1 MATGQNDSLYGVG
14 QSRLHKHLHK
24 HIAKHIHTIHRHLYT
39 VQKIHEHVHHV
50 FAHLWE
56 LIVVWIF
63 AFFGLMHAWSA
74 SLPNNSSFSYP
85 LQKVSTVDCRTL
97 YWEDMPDSCKINL
110 PIIRGAN
117 YSAYVWNSLY
127 RSIYTTLWAA
137 PYSNTWD
144 QAVWAHAGVDIA
156 TARGTPIYSIWNGVV
171 FYAWRNSSYGNV
183 IKVKYVYK
191 WEVVYAVYAHLDTIE
206 VSAWDTVTRWQK
218 IWTTW
223 NSGNTFWALGW
234 YHLHFEIDKDN
245 GWRPAY
251 SYTNCKYV
259 DKWHYTIIQNGLC
272 REELFRYQYDPIR
285 VLEWVATPSLDAI
298 WHKETVE
305 NVDTNIIA
313 KADEDQPT
321 VVEPNEDSHES
332 ANDTQQ
338 QGTQP
343 VVNNNPQDNNTV
355 QNKPVEEK
363 PVENKP
369 VENNNTQNNQTVNN
383 DSQNNSQNN
392 NSQNT
397 QPVENKPIENKPV
410 ENQPV
415 ENKPVEEKPVENK
428 PIEDKPNENNNNP
441 VVAPETNSQPNN
453 DTQNN
458 NQNKDPEMIEL
469 NFSKLTKLNQHFM
482 TQWDVEMKSKL
493 KVKSLNVWETLTID
507 IEVFKKWTAENK
519 EYYNNGTLQVPF
531 GFINNNDNISLN
543 ITSLQLLNKW
553 KWKIEITGEKPGSS
567 AVVLQIWWEKIWVL
581 NISVK

>member
-1 MATGQNDSLYGVG
+1 MARSKKDSLHEVEH
-14 QSRLHKHLHK
+14 SRLHKHIHK
-24 HIAKHIHTIHRHLYT
+24 HVVKHIHSIHRHLCR
-39 VQKIHEHVHHV
+39 VQKIHQHVNHI

-74 SLPNNSSFSYP
+74 NLPNNSSFTYP

-97 YWEDMPDSCKINL
+97 YWEDMPDSCKISL

-127 RSIYTTLWAA
+127 RSIYTTMWAA

-144 QAVWAHAGVDIA
+144 QTAWAHAGVDIA

-191 WEVVYAVYAHLDTIE
+191 WEIVYAVYAHLDTIE

-272 REELFRYQYDPIR
+272 REELFKYQYDPIR
-285 VLEWVATPSLDAI
+285 VLEWVATPSLDQI
-298 WHKETVE
+298 DRKETVE
-305 NVDTNIIA
+305 NVENNIIV
-313 KADEDQPT
+313 KVDDEKQNNEPV
-321 VVEPNEDSHES
+321 VVEEDSHDS
-332 ANDTQQ
+332 ANNQQ
-338 QGTQP
+338 QNNES
-343 VVNNNPQDNNTV
+343 VVDNNSHNNNTV
-355 QNKPVEEK
+355 ENKPVEEK
-363 PVENKP
+363 PI
-369 VENNNTQNNQTVNN
+369 ENNNTQNNQSVN
-383 DSQNNSQNN
+383 NNSQNN

-397 QPVENKPIENKPV
+397 QPVENKPVENKPV

-415 ENKPVEEKPVENK
+415 ENKPVEEKPVEN
-428 PIEDKPNENNNNP
+428 NSQP
-441 VVAPETNSQPNN
+441 VVDNNTPVVVPETNPQPSNES
-453 DTQNN
+453 QNN

-507 IEVFKKWTAENK
+507 LEVFKKWTTENK
-519 EYYNNGTLQVPF
+519 EYHNNGMLQVPF
-531 GFINNNDNISLN
+531 EFINNNDNISLN
-543 ITSLQLLNKW
+543 ITSLQLLSKW
-553 KWKIEITGEKPGSS
+553 KWTIEITWVKPGSS

-581 NISVK
+581 NINVR